1 MYALHVEWEIE
12 STHVLLQRAE
22 ELAAL
27 GYDGGSRARAI
38 CFRDW
43 CLSDLGQTHE
53 GVRSIGETLSDF
65 RAKGL
70 LRFVPLYLMLL
81 ALVLERSGHRAL
93 ALERFDEALRLVE
106 ITREK
111 WCEAELY
118 RRKGELLRLEGVM
131 QLIRSR
137 RACSGAS

>member
-1 MYALHVEWEIE
+1 M
-12 STHVLLQRAE
+12 
-22 ELAAL
+22 
-27 GYDGGSRARAI
+27 
-38 CFRDW
+38 
-43 CLSDLGQTHE
+43 
-53 GVRSIGETLSDF
+53 VRL
-65 RAKGL
+65 
-70 LRFVPLYLMLL
+70 VPFYLMLL
-81 ALVLERSGHRAL
+81 ALVLERSGDRAL
-93 ALERFDEALRLVE
+93 ALERFDDALRLVE